1 MKKSFM
7 TKLLHDR
14 LVRYNQILILQ
25 TLMVIFLFVL
35 SSSTSYSLTLDE
47 AISLAKENLPFY
59 KASMLRVTSSEAL
72 YNASL
77 SPYLPSLD
85 ARASDGRIFTSS
97 EEFRTRSYDL
107 TLSYTLFDWG
117 NRRANRNIARLNL
130 DISEADLRKNFLD
143 LEFSV
148 KSAFYTVQALK
159 DALKQRKIQLKDAE
173 KDYEV
178 ADGRY
183 KFGVAKLSD
192 SLQASVRLEQAR
204 FNLIQTEG
212 NLKKGLSDLNSLIG
226 RPLDSDDDLQGMSD
240 IEFTVPDIKKLSA
253 TALDRPEI
261 KQAEDAIKISENSKS
276 LIRSTFLPTFSVDAS
291 YIKTEGDII
300 GSFFEEE
307 KTAAVRATWN
317 IFELGKFYNYRSA
330 EVERNV
336 SVENLNDI
344 KRKVLLDVRKTFE
357 DFMTSW
363 NKLKVAKTQLQQA
376 EHNYSQ
382 AFGEYRVGKAD
393 ILALIQAESLLAD
406 SREQAVLSKLS
417 LMLSKALIERV
428 AGIGKLELL
437 K

>member
-1 MKKSFM
+1 MKRVFTCSAVFF
-7 TKLLHDR
+7 
-14 LVRYNQILILQ
+14 
-25 TLMVIFLFVL
+25 LMVLLFMGF
-35 SSSTSYSLTLDE
+35 TAYAYSLTLDE
-47 AISLAKENLPFY
+47 AISLAKETLPSY
-59 KASMLRVTSSEAL
+59 KASLLKVKSSEAL

-85 ARASDGRIFTSS
+85 ASSSDGRIFTSS

-130 DISEADLRKNFLD
+130 DISEEDSRKNFLD

-159 DALKQRKIQLKDAE
+159 DALEQRKIQLKDAE
-173 KDYEV
+173 KDHEV

-192 SLQASVRLEQAR
+192 VLQASVRLEQAR

-226 RPLDSDDDLQGMSD
+226 RPLDSDDELQGVSEAEVAIPD
-240 IEFTVPDIKKLSA
+240 IEKLNA
-253 TALDRPEI
+253 VALNRPEVR
-261 KQAEDAIKISENSKS
+261 QAEDSIKISENSKS

-300 GSFFEEE
+300 GPLFEEE
-307 KTAAVRATWN
+307 KTASLRATWN
-317 IFELGKFYNYRSA
+317 IFELGKFYTYQSA
-330 EVERNV
+330 EIEKNV
-336 SVENLNDI
+336 SVENLNDMR
-344 KRKVLLDVRKTFE
+344 RKIVLDVRKTFE
-357 DFMTSW
+357 DFITSW
-363 NKLKVAKTQLQQA
+363 NKLKVAKTQLQTA

-382 AFGEYRVGKAD
+382 AFGEYKVGKAD

>member
-1 MKKSFM
+1 MKRVFTCSAVFFSMVLLFM
-7 TKLLHDR
+7 GFTA
-14 LVRYNQILILQ
+14 YA
-25 TLMVIFLFVL
+25 
-35 SSSTSYSLTLDE
+35 YSLTLDE
-47 AISLAKENLPFY
+47 AISLAKETLPSY
-59 KASMLRVTSSEAL
+59 KASLLKVKSSEAL

-85 ARASDGRIFTSS
+85 ASSSDGRIFTSS

-130 DISEADLRKNFLD
+130 DISEEDSRKNFLD

-159 DALKQRKIQLKDAE
+159 DALEQRKIQLKDAE
-173 KDYEV
+173 KDHEV

-192 SLQASVRLEQAR
+192 VLQASVRLEQAR

-226 RPLDSDDDLQGMSD
+226 RPLDSDDELQGVSEAEVAIPD
-240 IEFTVPDIKKLSA
+240 IEKLNA
-253 TALDRPEI
+253 VALNRPEVR
-261 KQAEDAIKISENSKS
+261 QAEDSIKISENSKS

-300 GSFFEEE
+300 GPLFEEE
-307 KTAAVRATWN
+307 KTASLRATWN
-317 IFELGKFYNYRSA
+317 IFELGKFYTYQSA
-330 EVERNV
+330 EVEKNV
-336 SVENLNDI
+336 SVENLNDMR
-344 KRKVLLDVRKTFE
+344 RKIVLDVRKTFE
-357 DFMTSW
+357 DFITSW
-363 NKLKVAKTQLQQA
+363 NKLKVAKTQLQTA

-382 AFGEYRVGKAD
+382 AFGEYKVGKAD

>member
-1 MKKSFM
+1 MKRVFTCSAVFF
-7 TKLLHDR
+7 
-14 LVRYNQILILQ
+14 
-25 TLMVIFLFVL
+25 LMVLLFMGF
-35 SSSTSYSLTLDE
+35 TAYAYSLTLDE
-47 AISLAKENLPFY
+47 AISLAKETLPSY
-59 KASMLRVTSSEAL
+59 KASLLKVKSSEAL

-85 ARASDGRIFTSS
+85 ASSSDGRIFTSS

-130 DISEADLRKNFLD
+130 DISEEDSRKNFLD

-159 DALKQRKIQLKDAE
+159 DALEQRKIQLKDAE
-173 KDYEV
+173 KDHEV

-192 SLQASVRLEQAR
+192 VLQASVRLEQAR

-226 RPLDSDDDLQGMSD
+226 RPLDSDDELQGVSEAEVAIPD
-240 IEFTVPDIKKLSA
+240 IEKLNA
-253 TALDRPEI
+253 VALNRPEVR
-261 KQAEDAIKISENSKS
+261 QAEDSIKISENSKS

-300 GSFFEEE
+300 GPLFEEE
-307 KTAAVRATWN
+307 KTASLRATWN
-317 IFELGKFYNYRSA
+317 IFELGKFYTYQSA
-330 EVERNV
+330 EVEKNV
-336 SVENLNDI
+336 SVENLNDMR
-344 KRKVLLDVRKTFE
+344 RKIVLDVRKTFE
-357 DFMTSW
+357 DFITSW
-363 NKLKVAKTQLQQA
+363 NKLKVAKTQLQTA

>member
-1 MKKSFM
+1 MKRVFTCSAVFF
-7 TKLLHDR
+7 
-14 LVRYNQILILQ
+14 
-25 TLMVIFLFVL
+25 LMVLLFMGF
-35 SSSTSYSLTLDE
+35 TAYAYSLTLDE
-47 AISLAKENLPFY
+47 AISLAKETLPSY
-59 KASMLRVTSSEAL
+59 KASLLKVKSSEAL

-85 ARASDGRIFTSS
+85 ASSSDGRIFTSS

-130 DISEADLRKNFLD
+130 DISEEDSRKNFLD

-159 DALKQRKIQLKDAE
+159 DALEQRKIQLKDAE
-173 KDYEV
+173 KDHEV

-192 SLQASVRLEQAR
+192 VLQASVRLEQAR

-226 RPLDSDDDLQGMSD
+226 RPLDSDDELQGVSEAEVAIPD
-240 IEFTVPDIKKLSA
+240 IEKLYA
-253 TALDRPEI
+253 VALYRPEVR
-261 KQAEDAIKISENSKS
+261 QAEDSIRISENSKS

-300 GSFFEEE
+300 GPLFEEE
-307 KTAAVRATWN
+307 KTASLRATWN
-317 IFELGKFYNYRSA
+317 IFELGKFYTYQSA
-330 EVERNV
+330 EVEKNV
-336 SVENLNDI
+336 SVENLNDMR
-344 KRKVLLDVRKTFE
+344 RKIVLDVRKTFE
-357 DFMTSW
+357 DFITSW
-363 NKLKVAKTQLQQA
+363 NKLKVAKTQLQTA